1 MSIKFKVKPTSQTT
15 DFLPPSGNH
24 IARCYKMIEVGT
36 RDYEYLGE
44 PKTKYSLWVF
54 FELPHEMRVFD
65 KELGE
70 QPMSISIE
78 YNLVYHEKA
87 KLFQHINSWRGKI
100 LTPQELDNF
109 EIDKLL
115 GVPCSLSIA
124 HNKSDKNGK
133 TYANIQTVSGLP
145 KGTLCPD
152 QINKNL
158 TWDYNENFNMD
169 VFNSFHQFFQDMIK
183 NTPEWTE
190 KMGDIKVTISDDD
203 TNNEEPNDLPF

>member
-78 YNLVYHEKA
+78 YNLVYHEK
-87 KLFQHINSWRGKI
+87 
-100 LTPQELDNF
+100 
-109 EIDKLL
+109 
-115 GVPCSLSIA
+115 
-124 HNKSDKNGK
+124 
-133 TYANIQTVSGLP
+133 
-145 KGTLCPD
+145 
-152 QINKNL
+152 
-158 TWDYNENFNMD
+158 
-169 VFNSFHQFFQDMIK
+169 
-183 NTPEWTE
+183 E
-190 KMGDIKVTISDDD
+190 K
-203 TNNEEPNDLPF
+203 F